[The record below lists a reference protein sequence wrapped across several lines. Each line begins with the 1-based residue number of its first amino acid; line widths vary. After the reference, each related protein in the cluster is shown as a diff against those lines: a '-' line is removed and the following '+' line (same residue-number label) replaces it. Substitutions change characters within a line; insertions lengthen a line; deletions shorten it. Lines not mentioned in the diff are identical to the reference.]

1 MEIDSIFT
9 AFKQQKNFKVK
20 RFDSDVYFQINK
32 DEQGIYINVV
42 SKKGEIIKGE
52 YPQLNGPDGIL
63 LESIYQIKENNLTKI
78 DWTNPESNIYLHKY
92 PFLISLLK
100 SSKKIVD
107 RTLRPL
113 KFHDKIVSVV
123 LEITKIKKD
132 KNDKIFN
139 AILGI
144 TTKKERITEF
154 EFINESYIL
163 GEHLI
168 FETSN
173 VGQNF
178 ANAGLFNT
186 QIKEIDFSL
195 YFSMFYS
202 FLDNVEVIFKEYKI
216 ESKEEKIDAKSSLVF
231 EKIGEDNSLY
241 VSLKQTLPNLKPGIL
256 NEFALS
262 KIAIINPLEKKIYI
276 HQINTTALEK
286 EIVIIEKTL
295 KKVQN
300 EGAFKN
306 KILLSDDGSFILP
319 AECANAFIF
328 TELPNLIQYFEVFGH
343 EQLKAFN
350 FVKIQPKMNLSLSS
364 GIDYFEGE
372 VEFDFEGEKMD
383 LNTLLKM
390 YRKNNFIKLSNGK
403 ACFLD
408 QNYIKRLERIF
419 KQKKKGVVLS
429 FFDLPIVEELIE
441 DNVKLKAIENAK
453 HIFEGFNKL
462 NQKKYSKPKIK
473 AKLRPY
479 QSYGYKWLKY
489 LHEHKLGGCLAD
501 DMGLGKTLQAI
512 SILSSV
518 YPKEKKSSLIIMPRS
533 LLFNWEREVEK
544 FAPQLSTYTYY
555 NNNRD
560 LEQAQKSNLIFTT
573 YAMVRNNV
581 EKFQEENFYYV
592 ILDESQNIKNLNSQ
606 STKSVLLLK
615 CAHRLA
621 LSGTPMEN
629 NLSELY
635 SLFRFLNPSMFGS
648 FKNFSD
654 QFLKPIQKN
663 NDDIAAQNLKKKIY
677 PFLLRRLKKDVL
689 PELPAKTEQILYVE
703 MSESHAKLY
712 HEKRAFFKA
721 TIDSA
726 IAANGLNN
734 SKLYVFQALSEL
746 RQVASSPE
754 KFSDGL
760 VNSAKKEMLKKYI
773 EDLIASDRKAL
784 IFANYLFS
792 IESISKLLG
801 SMEIQFVAMTGATKN
816 RQELVNKFQTDSECK
831 IFLMTLKTG
840 GTGLNLTS
848 ADTIF
853 IYEPWW
859 NLAAENQAID
869 RAHRIGQKQKVL
881 AYKLITKDTIE
892 EKILELQLKKGE
904 LFDKVIST
912 DSSALKSMDEQD
924 IDFILGI

>member
-1 MEIDSIFT
+1 MEIGSIFN
-9 AFKQQKNFKVK
+9 AFRQSKNYKVK
-20 RFDSDVYFQINK
+20 RFDKDVFFQINK
-32 DEQGIYINVV
+32 NEKGVYINIV
-42 SKKGEIIKGE
+42 SKTGEIITEE
-52 YPQLNGPDGIL
+52 YPQLNGPDGVL
-63 LESIYQIKENNLTKI
+63 LKTIYQINENNLTKI
-78 DWTNPESNIYLHKY
+78 DWTNPESKIYLQKY
-92 PFLISLLK
+92 PFIISLLK
-100 SSKKIVD
+100 SSTRIVD
-107 RTLRPL
+107 QEL
-113 KFHDKIVSVV
+113 KPINFHDQIVSMV
-123 LEITKIKKD
+123 LEISKIKQD
-132 KNDKIFN
+132 ANDNIFK
-139 AILGI
+139 AKLGFS
-144 TTKKERITEF
+144 TEKAKYTEF

-163 GEHLI
+163 GDNTI
-168 FETSN
+168 FATSN

-178 ANAGLFNT
+178 ANANLFNT
-186 QIKEIDFSL
+186 KLKELDFSL

-202 FLDNVEVIFKEYKI
+202 FLDNIEVVFNEYKI
-216 ESKEEKIDAKSSLVF
+216 EQKDERIDAKSSLVF

-241 VSLKQTLPNLKPGIL
+241 VSLRQTLPNLKPGIL

-262 KIAIINPLEKKIYI
+262 KIAILNSLESKIYI
-276 HQINTTALEK
+276 HEINTNALEK
-286 EIVIIEKTL
+286 EIIILEKTL
-295 KKVQN
+295 KKVQA

-306 KILLSDDGSFILP
+306 KIILSDDGSFILP

-328 TELPNLIQYFEVFGH
+328 NELPKLIEHFEVFGH
-343 EQLKAFN
+343 EQLKTFN

-372 VEFDFEGEKMD
+372 VEFDFDGEKMD
-383 LNTLLKM
+383 LNTLLQM

-403 ACFLD
+403 ACFLE
-408 QNYIKRLERIF
+408 QSYIKRLERIF

-441 DNVKLKAIENAK
+441 DNVKLKAIEKAK

-462 NQKKYSKPKIK
+462 NQKKYSKAKVK

-544 FAPQLSTYTYY
+544 FAPQLSRYTYY

-560 LEQAQKSNLIFTT
+560 LKKAQKSNLIFTT
-573 YAMVRNNV
+573 YAMVRNDI
-581 EKFQEENFYYV
+581 EKFKEEDFYYV
-592 ILDESQNIKNLNSQ
+592 ILDESQNIKNLNAKA
-606 STKSVLLLK
+606 TKSILLLK
-615 CAHRLA
+615 CVHRLA

-648 FKNFSD
+648 FKNYSD

-663 NDDIAAQNLKKKIY
+663 NDEIAIQNLRKKIY

-689 PELPAKTEQILYVE
+689 PELPPKMEQILHVE
-703 MSESHAKLY
+703 MTESHAKLY
-712 HEKRAFFKA
+712 HEKRAFYKT

-726 IAANGLNN
+726 VAANGLKN
-734 SKLYVFQALSEL
+734 SKLFIFQALSEL
-746 RQVASSPE
+746 RQIASSPE
-754 KFSDGL
+754 KYSDGL
-760 VNSAKKEMLKKYI
+760 LSSAKKEMLKEHI
-773 EDLIASDRKAL
+773 EDLIANDRKAL
-784 IFANYLFS
+784 IFVNYLFS
-792 IESISKLLG
+792 IDSISKLLK
-801 SMEIQFVAMTGATKN
+801 SMEIEFVSMTGATKN
-816 RQELVNKFQTDSECK
+816 RQDLVNTFQNNSKCK

-869 RAHRIGQKQKVL
+869 RAHRIGQKQKVM

-904 LFDKVIST
+904 LFDKVIAN
-912 DSSALKSMDEQD
+912 DSSVLKSMDEKD
-924 IDFILGI
+924 IDFILG